1 MTVDEPKE
9 MKKPERPSIK
19 RQKSALQ
26 SFIDEAGAKAKAK
39 AKTNFKTTTEKP

>member
-26 SFIDEAGAKAKAK
+26 SFIDEAGAKKAK